1 VTSCDCDAAVSCIQ
15 DRVLVPVRP
24 HLAIMVGCSASVR
37 KRLPDTYVFSG
48 RVDAINGLFKN
59 NVG

>member
-1 VTSCDCDAAVSCIQ
+1 MTSCDCDAPVSCIH

-24 HLAIMVGCSASVR
+24 HLAIMVGCSASVSER
-37 KRLPDTYVFSG
+37 FPDTEVISG
-48 RVDAINGLFKN
+48 RIDAINWLFKN